1 MRSVPIGSEQ
11 ATNTRVDHMAKTQS
25 PCIFCIV
32 YDFFSVPTHSKW
44 RAARN
49 SLKRTRFY
57 SRTSAEMFL
66 LSPRRCS
73 TLILSLSQPFLF
85 VRKSLEVIF
94 FVSTSRYLS
103 VADIEWCLC
112 CLYFL
117 QGFSGG
123 FIRWI
128 RTHLVSCLP
137 LWLWLALGLWRMR
150 TRTWN
155 FNWSTSKLLTLQETP
170 WCYVITSHWSP
181 WTETQIC
188 LKLWIVVSSVYFMK
202 TFSNFR
208 KITQNKTRGFCS
220 SLLWDAVIEN
230 VIGWNVKN
238 FRPMSK

>member
-73 TLILSLSQPFLF
+73 TLILSLSPPFLF

-117 QGFSGG
+117 SGLFWRIHQMDPYSSG
-123 FIRWI
+123 IMFAVMTLISTW
-128 RTHLVSCLP
+128 LV
-137 LWLWLALGLWRMR
+137 AYAY
-150 TRTWN
+150 
-155 FNWSTSKLLTLQETP
+155 K
-170 WCYVITSHWSP
+170 
-181 WTETQIC
+181 
-188 LKLWIVVSSVYFMK
+188 
-202 TFSNFR
+202 
-208 KITQNKTRGFCS
+208 
-220 SLLWDAVIEN
+220 
-230 VIGWNVKN
+230 NVK
-238 FRPMSK
+238 FQLKHK